1 MTSTNRN
8 LPNNISIVINR
19 AERNGK
25 VKNAAVTN
33 YLRTRRN
40 LPPMFG
46 MSEGEPYHYRI
57 QAISNFGPNG
67 NGNGVPTGKYRIIS
81 RHKSSSQKAEQE
93 VLQYEKKIFNAIRN
107 FMLEKPRNIIGNL
120 NRIRM
125 ASKAYPSSGP
135 RMSAMNMEHVREA
148 VYKYM
153 TAGRN
158 EAVNR
163 SELARVKAALG
174 NYNRASE
181 RHLEKLR
188 ELLLT
193 TRRLKSASRKRKAP
207 PA

>member
-8 LPNNISIVINR
+8 LPNNISIIING

-25 VKNAAVTN
+25 VKNAAVIN

-46 MSEGEPYHYRI
+46 MSNGAPYHYRI
-57 QAISNFGPNG
+57 QALSNYGPNG
-67 NGNGVPTGKYRIIS
+67 NGPGVPTGKYKIIS
-81 RHKSSSQKAEQE
+81 RHKSASKKAEEE

-120 NRIRM
+120 SRIRV

-135 RMSAMNMEHVREA
+135 RRSAMENPNILNL
-148 VYKYM
+148 VYGFM
-153 TAGRN
+153 TPGRTMAGNTR
-158 EAVNR
+158 
-163 SELARVKAALG
+163 ELARAKTALTK
-174 NYNRASE
+174 YNNASAKN
-181 RHLEKLR
+181 LKILR
-188 ELLLT
+188 N
-193 TRRLKSASRKRKAP
+193 RLSNMRSVKSASRKRKEP